1 MVRYDQFGNPIPE
14 GSENNAAPPGYT
26 RTDVGGQSIFTPEGP
41 TKIYTQATP
50 QIAYEKAAEV
60 LNRAKAENNRMR
72 AARSRPDPFSMA
84 VRRDADLAYE
94 ASLPGVAQGRSWDA
108 PRTDFSSGRGSTGW
122 GSDAATVAPEG
133 RKDWANDT
141 DFNSTLGALASA
153 KRDNVDIY
161 NSLIDNSSISTFT
174 PDPPVDTETWGYGP
188 DIGFPA
194 PGASSPWDEDANV
207 NRLNEFYKSNLGR
220 EVGDE
225 GKNYWLGN
233 LARGI
238 EDWDSVESNILLND
252 EYTRR
257 QDVGSAFS
265 DAYGRAATEEE
276 LDKYVGPGGVWQGGI
291 SGLDDLNNLLGN
303 LNSSTLANNIVSKAG
318 GSKTPEAPPNP
329 ALTDSPDWDKKRG
342 FAPGHFGIGPE
353 YDRYKKLYQKQIDE
367 GGTLEQGMYLSR
379 TSTPEDFLRAFGSK
393 DGWRKWGGG
402 RKGGSRGAG
411 HKSNKSSTK
420 GNTGNGISGGVG
432 PRGSF
437 SFSTL

>member
-14 GSENNAAPPGYT
+14 GSENNTAPPGYT

-72 AARSRPDPFSMA
+72 AKRERPDPFSMA

-194 PGASSPWDEDANV
+194 PGSSSPWDEDANV
-207 NRLNEFYKSNLGR
+207 NRLNEYYKKVLGR

-265 DAYGRAATEEE
+265 DAYDRPATEEE
-276 LDKYVGPGGVWQGGI
+276 LDQYVGPGGVWQGGI
-291 SGLDDLNNLLGN
+291 SGLDDLKNLLGD
-303 LNSSTLANNIVSKAG
+303 LDAAVI
-318 GSKTPEAPPNP
+318 
-329 ALTDSPDWDKKRG
+329 
-342 FAPGHFGIGPE
+342 
-353 YDRYKKLYQKQIDE
+353 
-367 GGTLEQGMYLSR
+367 
-379 TSTPEDFLRAFGSK
+379 TSTARRGSGKNQGGLRGS
-393 DGWRKWGGG
+393 
-402 RKGGSRGAG
+402 G
-411 HKSNKSSTK
+411 HKSKNKSSPSGPTNK
-420 GNTGNGISGGVG
+420 GARSVGGTSRNSHNRGGVN
-432 PRGSF
+432 
-437 SFSTL
+437 

>member
-1 MVRYDQFGNPIPE
+1 MAKYDEFGNLIPDDV
-14 GSENNAAPPGYT
+14 APPGYT

-72 AARSRPDPFSMA
+72 AKRATPDPFSMA

-122 GSDAATVAPEG
+122 GSESNVESPPLGYDGKVYPMSSSGTTHPRELIKTVAPEG
-133 RKDWANDT
+133 RKDWVNDT

-161 NSLIDNSSISTFT
+161 NSLIDNSSTSTFT
-174 PDPPVDTETWGYGP
+174 PNPPVDTETWGYGP
-188 DIGFPA
+188 DIGFPTSES
-194 PGASSPWDEDANV
+194 SSPWDEDANV
-207 NRLNEFYKSNLGR
+207 NRLNEYYKSNLGR

-265 DAYGRAATEEE
+265 DAYDRPATEEE
-276 LDKYVGPGGVWQGGI
+276 LDQYVGPGGVWQGGI
-291 SGLDDLNNLLGN
+291 SGLDDLQNLLGE
-303 LNSSTLANNIVSKAG
+303 LDAA
-318 GSKTPEAPPNP
+318 
-329 ALTDSPDWDKKRG
+329 
-342 FAPGHFGIGPE
+342 
-353 YDRYKKLYQKQIDE
+353 QI
-367 GGTLEQGMYLSR
+367 
-379 TSTPEDFLRAFGSK
+379 TSTARRGSGKNQGGLRGS
-393 DGWRKWGGG
+393 
-402 RKGGSRGAG
+402 G
-411 HKSNKSSTK
+411 HKSRSKSSSSSS
-420 GNTGNGISGGVG
+420 SG
-432 PRGSF
+432 PSSNSRRGTSGQGRQGRN
-437 SFSTL
+437 SKR

>member
-1 MVRYDQFGNPIPE
+1 MAKYDEFGNPIPDDV
-14 GSENNAAPPGYT
+14 APPGYT

-60 LNRAKAENNRMR
+60 LNRAKAERNRMR
-72 AARSRPDPFSMA
+72 AERATPDPFSMA

-108 PRTDFSSGRGSTGW
+108 PRTDFSSGRGS
-122 GSDAATVAPEG
+122 VAP
-133 RKDWANDT
+133 KDWANDT
-141 DFNSTLGALASA
+141 EFNSTLGALASA

-161 NSLIDNSSISTFT
+161 NSLIDNSSTSTFT
-174 PDPPVDTETWGYGP
+174 PNPPVDTETWGYGP

-194 PGASSPWDEDANV
+194 PGSSSPWDEDANV
-207 NRLNEFYKSNLGR
+207 NRLNEYYKKVLGR

-265 DAYGRAATEEE
+265 DAYDRPATEEE
-276 LDKYVGPGGVWQGGI
+276 LDQYVGPGGVWQGGI
-291 SGLDDLNNLLGN
+291 SGLDDLQNLLGE
-303 LNSSTLANNIVSKAG
+303 LDAAQITSTA
-318 GSKTPEAPPNP
+318 
-329 ALTDSPDWDKKRG
+329 KRG
-342 FAPGHFGIGPE
+342 SGKNQGGLRGSGHKSRSKSSPSSSSSGPSSNS
-353 YDRYKKLYQKQIDE
+353 RR
-367 GGTLEQGMYLSR
+367 GTSGQ
-379 TSTPEDFLRAFGSK
+379 
-393 DGWRKWGGG
+393 G
-402 RKGGSRGAG
+402 RKGRNS
-411 HKSNKSSTK
+411 
-420 GNTGNGISGGVG
+420 
-432 PRGSF
+432 
-437 SFSTL
+437 

>member
-72 AARSRPDPFSMA
+72 AKRDRPDPFSMA

-122 GSDAATVAPEG
+122 GSESNVESPPLGYDGKVYPLSSEG
-133 RKDWANDT
+133 PKDWANDT
-141 DFNSTLGALASA
+141 EFNSTLGALASA

-291 SGLDDLNNLLGN
+291 SGLDDLKNLLGD
-303 LNSSTLANNIVSKAG
+303 LDAAVI
-318 GSKTPEAPPNP
+318 
-329 ALTDSPDWDKKRG
+329 
-342 FAPGHFGIGPE
+342 
-353 YDRYKKLYQKQIDE
+353 
-367 GGTLEQGMYLSR
+367 
-379 TSTPEDFLRAFGSK
+379 TSTARRGSGKNQGGLRGS
-393 DGWRKWGGG
+393 
-402 RKGGSRGAG
+402 G
-411 HKSNKSSTK
+411 HKSRSKSSSSSS
-420 GNTGNGISGGVG
+420 SG
-432 PRGSF
+432 PSSNSRRGTSGQGRQGRN
-437 SFSTL
+437 SKR